1 MQPAMESA
9 AKRPLNSLL
18 RGAFGRRLIWILG
31 LAAALM
37 VVITSVVAAL
47 GLRETERQAWR
58 HQMSNLSLT
67 LAEHAS
73 QTLFSAHT
81 VLGSL
86 NDVVKAAR
94 LETEPQWREFA
105 SAPTRHQLLVDKV
118 SSNPVIDVA
127 TFVSSQGEVLN
138 FTRSFP
144 PPPINLAERDYF
156 KAHVANPRIEVF
168 TSVPV
173 RNKGNGKW
181 VFYITRR
188 VNNSQGEMLGLILV
202 GVSVEVF
209 SRFYERVA
217 SNLGDGASI
226 SLYRRDM
233 TLMTRWPHR
242 DELVGQRNMAGATH
256 EVLDLRGQS
265 HDVVETRLPRF
276 TEGQAPTPRMAAP
289 RALER
294 YPFVVTPVVT
304 ADFYLRNWRDMR
316 NWILTFAAL
325 SLALLA
331 AGMAMLLRA
340 QRQIEAEL
348 AQRVRA
354 QTLLLSLHDQL
365 EERVKERT
373 AELSREVQERKQ
385 AQSELA
391 QLNARIAAVSH
402 RAGMAEVANSVLH
415 NVGNVL
421 NSVNVSVNLLSERLR
436 HTPMADLPAASALI
450 AAHRHDLAEFLTHNP
465 QGQQFPAFISL
476 LAQHWQ
482 QEHAL
487 LIGEAE
493 QLRASVGQIK
503 EIVGRQQALSGQ
515 TGLREWI
522 AIDQMVGE
530 VLAIHELPL
539 RLAEIAVTQE
549 HKTSDPW
556 MGDRIKISQ
565 ILLNLVVNAE
575 EALRGSPNRPR
586 TLHVE
591 SKVDERGALILAV
604 SDNGPGIEPV
614 AMERLFGYGF
624 TTKADGHG
632 FGLHA
637 SALAA
642 QEMGGTLQAR
652 SEGVSRGAQFVLSLP
667 GVSA

>member
-1 MQPAMESA
+1 MVLAT
-9 AKRPLNSLL
+9 SL
-18 RGAFGRRLIWILG
+18 I
-31 LAAALM
+31 
-37 VVITSVVAAL
+37 VAL
-47 GLRETERQAWR
+47 GLRETERQAWQ

-67 LAEHAS
+67 LAEHAG

-94 LETEPQWREFA
+94 LETEGQWREFA
-105 SAPTRHQLLVDKV
+105 SSPVRHQLLVDKV

-127 TFVSSQGEVLN
+127 TFVSNQGEVLN

-156 KAHVANPRIEVF
+156 KAHVADPRLDVF

-209 SRFYERVA
+209 SKFYERVA
-217 SNLGDGASI
+217 SNLGEGASI

-242 DELVGQRNMAGATH
+242 DALVGQRNLGSATH
-256 EVLDLRGQS
+256 TVLDIQGKS
-265 HDVVETRLPRF
+265 HDVIETQLPRF
-276 TEGQAPTPRMAAP
+276 TEGQAPIPRMAAP

-304 ADFYLRNWRDMR
+304 EAFYLENWRNMR
-316 NWILTFAAL
+316 NWILAFAVIGL
-325 SLALLA
+325 TLLA
-331 AGMAMLLRA
+331 AGLAMMLRA
-340 QRQIEAEL
+340 QRQLEAEL

-365 EERVKERT
+365 EMRVKERT
-373 AELSREVQERKQ
+373 GELSREVQERKQ

-421 NSVNVSVNLLSERLR
+421 NSVNVSVSLLGDRLR
-436 HTPMADLPAASALI
+436 RTPLADLPAASALI
-450 AAHRHDLAEFLTHNP
+450 QAHQHDLADFLINHP
-465 QGQQFPAFISL
+465 QGRQFPAFIEL
-476 LAQHWQ
+476 LAQHWR

-487 LIGEAE
+487 LLGEAE
-493 QLRASVGQIK
+493 QLRVSVGQIK
-503 EIVGRQQALSGQ
+503 EIVSRQQALSGQ

-522 AIDQMVGE
+522 DITQMVSE
-530 VLAIHELPL
+530 VLTIHALPL
-539 RLAEIAVTQE
+539 RLAEVSVTQD
-549 HKTSDPW
+549 HAAPQNW

-575 EALRGSPNRPR
+575 EALRASSNLPR
-586 TLHVE
+586 TLHIE
-591 SKVDERGALILAV
+591 SRVDEAGALVLTLT
-604 SDNGPGIEPV
+604 DNGPGIEPV

-637 SALAA
+637 SALSAH
-642 QEMGGTLQAR
+642 EMGGTLEAR
-652 SEGVSRGAQFVLSLP
+652 SDGVGRGARFVLRLP